1 MNDLSSLS
9 FSSTLPRR
17 PGEVASA
24 TRHKLHILNYN
35 IQAGMASRRYADYLL
50 HSWKYFLPHQN
61 RWRNFDAMAHR
72 LKHYDLVALQET
84 DPGSLRTGFDNFT
97 EYLAR
102 RAGFPYWFEQIN
114 REVGSLSRH
123 GNAILCRDRPF
134 EVVDHKL
141 PGIRG
146 RGALIAQF
154 GRPRLGLA
162 VISVHLALGKRPR
175 VLQMQSL
182 SEFVKEYPHVIL
194 MGDFNCELS
203 SREMR
208 MLCASTGLRAPRKTG
223 DTFPSW
229 RPRRRIDHILVSPGI
244 SIVSAGTLGWNYS
257 DHLPVDMHIS
267 LPKEVELEVP

>member
-1 MNDLSSLS
+1 
-9 FSSTLPRR
+9 
-17 PGEVASA
+17 
-24 TRHKLHILNYN
+24 
-35 IQAGMASRRYADYLL
+35 MASRRYADYLL
-50 HSWKYFLPHQN
+50 HSWKYFLPHPN

-146 RGALIAQF
+146 RGALITLF
-154 GRPRLGLA
+154 GLPRSGLA

-175 VLQMQSL
+175 ILQIQSL
-182 SEFVKEYPHVIL
+182 CECVKEYNHVIL
-194 MGDFNCELS
+194 MGDFNCDLN

-208 MLCASTGLRAPRKTG
+208 MLFSRTGLRAPRKTG

-229 RPRRRIDHILVSPGI
+229 RPKRRIDHILVSPGI
-244 SIVSAGTLGWNYS
+244 SIVKAATLGWNYS
-257 DHLPVDMHIS
+257 DHLPVDMQIA
-267 LPKEVELEVP
+267 LPKEVKLEVH

>member
-1 MNDLSSLS
+1 MSGVPSTSSVPDS
-9 FSSTLPRR
+9 ARSADSRVPAAGATLR
-17 PGEVASA
+17 
-24 TRHKLHILNYN
+24 ILNYN

-50 HSWKYFLPHQN
+50 HSWRYFLPHQN

-72 LKHYDLVALQET
+72 LRHYDLVALQET

-123 GNAILCRDRPF
+123 GNAILCRDRPY

-146 RGALIAQF
+146 RGALIAIF
-154 GRPRLGLA
+154 GGLRSGLA

-175 VLQMQSL
+175 LMQMESL
-182 SEFVKEYPHVIL
+182 IECVNKFPHAIL
-194 MGDFNCELS
+194 MGDLNCELCS
-203 SREMR
+203 PEMR
-208 MLCASTGLRAPRKTG
+208 MLLSATKLRAPADAG
-223 DTFPSW
+223 STFPSW
-229 RPRRRIDHILVSPGI
+229 RPRRSIDHILVTPGI
-244 SIVSAGTLGWNYS
+244 DILDSDTLGWNYS
-257 DHLPVDMHIS
+257 DHLPVVMDVS
-267 LPKEVELEVP
+267 LPEEVRLEAV

>member
-1 MNDLSSLS
+1 M
-9 FSSTLPRR
+9 PR
-17 PGEVASA
+17 PGKGAALSA
-24 TRHKLHILNYN
+24 MRHRLHILNYN

-72 LKHYDLVALQET
+72 LKHYDIVALQET

-114 REVGSLSRH
+114 REVGTLSRH

-134 EVVDHKL
+134 DVVDHKL

-154 GRPRLGLA
+154 GRPSTGLS
-162 VISVHLALGKRPR
+162 VISVHLALGRRPR
-175 VLQMQSL
+175 LTQIKSL
-182 SEFVKEYPHVIL
+182 CEFVKEYSHVVL

-203 SREMR
+203 SPEMR
-208 MLCASTGLRAPRKTG
+208 MLCNSTGLRAPRAAG

-244 SIVSAGTLGWNYS
+244 SILKADTLSWNYS
-257 DHLPVDMHIS
+257 DHLPVDMQIE
-267 LPKEVELEVP
+267 LPKEVELELS

>member
-1 MNDLSSLS
+1 MS
-9 FSSTLPRR
+9 RQR
-17 PGEVASA
+17 
-24 TRHKLHILNYN
+24 LHILNYN

-84 DPGSLRTGFDNFT
+84 DPGSLRSGFDNFT

-114 REVGSLSRH
+114 RELGSLSRH
-123 GNAILCRDRPF
+123 GNAILCRDRPYD
-134 EVVDHKL
+134 VVDHKL

-146 RGALIAQF
+146 RGALITLF
-154 GRPRLGLA
+154 GRPRSGLA

-175 VLQMQSL
+175 LLQIESL
-182 SEFVKEYPHVIL
+182 CDCVKEFRHVVL
-194 MGDFNCELS
+194 MGDLNCELTS
-203 SREMR
+203 MEMR
-208 MLCASTGLRAPRKTG
+208 TLFASTGLRAPQAMG

-229 RPRRRIDHILVSPGI
+229 RPRRRIDHILVTPGI
-244 SIVSAGTLGWNYS
+244 NIVDAATLPWKYS
-257 DHLPVDMHIS
+257 DHLPVDMQIA
-267 LPKEVELEVP
+267 LPKEVALEMD